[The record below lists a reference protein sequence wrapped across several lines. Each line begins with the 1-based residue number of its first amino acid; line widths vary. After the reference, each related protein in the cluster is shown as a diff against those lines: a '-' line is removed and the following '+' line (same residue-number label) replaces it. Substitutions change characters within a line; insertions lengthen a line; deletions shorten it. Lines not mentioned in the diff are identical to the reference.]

1 MRANTAP
8 KLVTPD
14 NLNRTVP
21 VKPRNVKFRK
31 RECETVQKTIPGAIG
46 HRVKKLSPINGQQ
59 LVTVPLPSIVW
70 TVAGRRFKFFPRC
83 NCRLNKIKGVSLA
96 EFWTQARPR
105 AKDLHSR
112 GGDGTGRVP

>member
-31 RECETVQKTIPGAIG
+31 RECETVQKTIPGADLTAFLYQRDGDYCIG
-46 HRVKKLSPINGQQ
+46 MIS
-59 LVTVPLPSIVW
+59 
-70 TVAGRRFKFFPRC
+70 
-83 NCRLNKIKGVSLA
+83 
-96 EFWTQARPR
+96 
-105 AKDLHSR
+105 SR
-112 GGDGTGRVP
+112 W

>member
-8 KLVTPD
+8 KLVAPD

-31 RECETVQKTIPGAIG
+31 RECETVQKTIRGAIG

-59 LVTVPLPSIVW
+59 LVTVPLPKRI
-70 TVAGRRFKFFPRC
+70 R
-83 NCRLNKIKGVSLA
+83 
-96 EFWTQARPR
+96 TQYGH
-105 AKDLHSR
+105 K
-112 GGDGTGRVP
+112 